1 MFTKAMMQNFR
12 CFKEVDVPL
21 KPLTVLI
28 GKNDTGKSAFIDAL
42 MILSRK
48 IDFSLDQ
55 DIYMYHKSLELNM
68 FIQEK
73 KHIASR
79 ISYEPLSGGQRVENN
94 EATLLKTSKFNLPSD
109 GPSMKSPGV
118 SDTQGPPELLEQGNN
133 VPALLDFFLRRDR
146 KRFFNYIDES
156 VRHVPGLKDIHIA
169 TPNPGS
175 RRIDLATDKDF
186 VIPADKSSVGVRL
199 MLFFLALAYH
209 PEPPELIL
217 IEEPEK
223 GVHPKRLSDIITLL
237 RGLTTGEHSPIA
249 SQVIMTTHS
258 PYLLDLIDLETDGVL
273 IFQRNE
279 DGGRSVHPADEEK
292 LKIFLDEFHL
302 GEVWYNEG
310 EEGMVRRA

>member
-28 GKNDTGKSAFIDAL
+28 GKNDTGKSAFLDAL
-42 MILSRK
+42 MILSTK
-48 IDFSLDQ
+48 MKLILNQ
-55 DIYMYHKSLELNM
+55 DIRLFEKS
-68 FIQEK
+68 
-73 KHIASR
+73 SR
-79 ISYEPLSGGQRVENN
+79 IDMLIQAKNDIKSRIRSPKNGISPINPVQ
-94 EATLLKTSKFNLPSD
+94 LKTAKFNLPSD
-109 GPSMKSPGV
+109 GPSMNSPGV
-118 SDTQGPPELLEQGNN
+118 ADTKGPPGLLEQGDN
-133 VPALLDFFLRRDR
+133 VPALLDYFLRRDR
-146 KRFFNYIDES
+146 QRFFKFVDES
-156 VRHVPGLKDIHIA
+156 VRYIPGLKDIQIA
-169 TPNPGS
+169 TPSPDL
-175 RRIDLATDKDF
+175 RRIDLSIDENF
-186 VIPADKSSVGVRL
+186 VIPADKVSVGVRV

-223 GVHPKRLSDIITLL
+223 GVHPKRLADIINLL
-237 RGLTTGEHSPIA
+237 RSLTTGEHSPIA

-279 DGGRSVHPADEEK
+279 DGSRSAHPADEEK
-292 LKIFLDEFHL
+292 LNIFLDEFHL

-310 EEGMVRRA
+310 EEGMVRQA